1 MPFETGLNYSE
12 FSVRVPEAQ
21 VEEIDAILRSV
32 SQERR
37 AAMRLA
43 MRRLWT
49 RFIYARSFL
58 DSDTYLGGPP
68 ATGGRRV
75 LPRDHLQESSLR
87 GLGHAVEQGA
97 PDALDTIMLE
107 LALRLEASH
116 ESRDRDA
123 DGKATCRE
131 GPITDLQKIRKLSVI
146 GRLWPGA
153 STVTIGHKSNF

>member
-1 MPFETGLNYSE
+1 MDNVHMPFETGLNYSE

-123 DGKATCRE
+123 DGKARPAKFDKGFTASWKYDKHGSHGFR
-131 GPITDLQKIRKLSVI
+131 V
-146 GRLWPGA
+146 GA
-153 STVTIGHKSNF
+153 WD